1 MVQASP
7 SSQELLLKINV
18 HPLSGSQESVVQGFP
33 SLQTTGVPAQFPLL
47 QASSVVQAS
56 PSSQGFPLVGTI
68 TPLEHSSQGLK
79 FSFESSIFP
88 SQSLSTPSQTSVA
101 FGLIAS
107 LVSSQ
112 SSEPIN
118 PSPSKSFWESE
129 HPFSSTVSPL
139 GVLSHKSFP
148 LLIPSSSSSRWS
160 DEHPFSSTVSPLG
173 VSPQVS
179 ISSVTPSLSESF

>member
-1 MVQASP
+1 M
-7 SSQELLLKINV
+7 L
-18 HPLSGSQESVVQGFP
+18 GSQESTVQGLL
-33 SLQTTGVPAQFPLL
+33 SLQAIGVPIQFPLL
-47 QASSVVQAS
+47 QTSSVVQAS
-56 PSSQGFPLVGTI
+56 PSLQEFPVLPTI

-88 SQSLSTPSQTSVA
+88 SQLLSIPSQTSLA
-101 FGLIAS
+101 FGFIAS

-139 GVLSHKSFP
+139 GVLA
-148 LLIPSSSSSRWS
+148 
-160 DEHPFSSTVSPLG
+160 
-173 VSPQVS
+173 QVS
-179 ISSVTPSLSESF
+179 ISSLTPSLSESF